1 VREIFEEYADPD
13 DPLQSWRKTVPPTFK
28 GSYVKWRRTFIERC
42 YQFVRLSKK
51 DVKNPA
57 RNLDNRA
64 RQLVAFATRIKPIHL
79 LIWPI
84 LLNRIP
90 KPNPKGPPTGVS
102 TYCHLE
108 GVPDK
113 DALDFV
119 TLVRYLS
126 F

>member
-1 VREIFEEYADPD
+1 M
-13 DPLQSWRKTVPPTFK
+13 
-28 GSYVKWRRTFIERC
+28 KWRRTFIEKC

-64 RQLVAFATRIKPIHL
+64 RQLVAFCSRIKPIHL
-79 LIWPI
+79 ILWQI

-108 GVPDK
+108 GVPYK
-113 DALDFV
+113 DAWTLSHWLD
-119 TLVRYLS
+119 LLCLYLS
-126 F
+126 VDLQWRNYCGDNEKSINQVDG